1 MNPAGR
7 IRRDEDTTLKG
18 TLDGLYRA
26 LNLKQG
32 PTRVPQAV
40 VTSPF
45 EPKILAILC
54 NWCTYSAA
62 DVAGSAHSL
71 YPSNIHIVRV
81 MCSGRVDP
89 SLILKALKRGMD
101 GVLICGCH
109 PGDCHYINGNH
120 KTAFRIPLLRRM
132 IAQFGIEPERV
143 RLEWI
148 SAAEANRFVEV
159 AKEMTEQVRAL
170 GPVP

>member
-1 MNPAGR
+1 MRAEPA
-7 IRRDEDTTLKG
+7 IALSEEDGK
-18 TLDGLYRA
+18 
-26 LNLKQG
+26 
-32 PTRVPQAV
+32 
-40 VTSPF
+40 TSF

-62 DVAGSAHSL
+62 DAAGSARSA
-71 YPSNIHIVRV
+71 YPPNIHIVRV

-89 SLILKALKRGMD
+89 SLILQAIRRGMD

-109 PGDCHYINGNH
+109 PGDCHYVNGNH
-120 KTAFRIPLLRRM
+120 KTAFRIPILRQV
-132 IAQFGIEPERV
+132 ITQFGIEPERV

-159 AKEMTEQVRAL
+159 AKEMCEQIRRL
-170 GPVP
+170 GPVRVPDLE

>member
-1 MNPAGR
+1 MAVAAAKSYSAPNPG
-7 IRRDEDTTLKG
+7 
-18 TLDGLYRA
+18 
-26 LNLKQG
+26 
-32 PTRVPQAV
+32 
-40 VTSPF
+40 F
-45 EPKILAILC
+45 EPKILAVLC

-62 DVAGSAHSL
+62 DAAGSAHSV

-109 PGDCHYINGNH
+109 PGDCHYIDGNH
-120 KTAFRIPLLRRM
+120 KTAFRIPMLRQV
-132 IAQFGIEPERV
+132 IAQFGIEPERL

-148 SAAEANRFVEV
+148 SAAEANRFVDV
-159 AKEMTEQVRAL
+159 AKEMTEQIRAL
-170 GPVP
+170 GPCARTLS